1 VNEHPLGYALIT
13 LGFNT
18 RLTAV
23 PLS

>member
-1 VNEHPLGYALIT
+1 VNEHPLGYALIM